1 MSKLFYTCTQAVDTM
16 AQVGN
21 SEKCFIYGES
31 LVYNVKMS
39 PVNKE
44 LTCQQVSRKQMV
56 GLLKETDHWQKV
68 VECGE
73 ILQQDTEEAAV
84 QTAERV

>member
-1 MSKLFYTCTQAVDTM
+1 MSKLFYTCTCAVDTM

-44 LTCQQVSRKQMV
+44 LTCQ
-56 GLLKETDHWQKV
+56 
-68 VECGE
+68 
-73 ILQQDTEEAAV
+73 
-84 QTAERV
+84 